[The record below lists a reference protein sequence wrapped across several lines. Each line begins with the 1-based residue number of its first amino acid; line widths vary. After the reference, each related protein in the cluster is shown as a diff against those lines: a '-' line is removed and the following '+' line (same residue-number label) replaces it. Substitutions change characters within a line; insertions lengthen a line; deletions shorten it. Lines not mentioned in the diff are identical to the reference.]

1 MHGIELIVALLL
13 ASTALAG
20 LARAINV
27 HYAIVLVLGGLVV
40 GLLSGSSAPRVD
52 PNVVLFVFLPPLIYA
67 ASFGSSTQDLR
78 AHARPIGLLAIGLV
92 LVTMGAVAV
101 VAHTVSHIAWG
112 PALVLGAIL
121 GATDPVAATSVLRRL
136 GAPDRISTILEG
148 ESLVNDGT
156 GLTVY
161 KLAVAAVVSGHFSVG
176 AGIIKFVAVSVGGV
190 VIGLIAGWVSVAVR
204 KRIDDPPIE
213 ISISLLTAYLAYIPA
228 ERLGASAVLAAV
240 AAGLYTGARSDL
252 MLSPTSRLR
261 TLGFWEA
268 LTFVLEA
275 VLFLLIGLQLPHI
288 TRGLSVG
295 TPLLWAAAVVATL
308 IGVRMFWMF
317 GVPLVSRVLRP
328 RGGEPAD
335 THAELLVLGWSGM
348 RGGVSLA
355 AALALPLT
363 AAGHAFPDRSEV
375 IFIAYVAIAVTLVIP
390 GLTLSPLVRRLGV
403 SEEEALAREEARA
416 HVALAHSALRHIDE
430 LAEHEDLS
438 ESIADP
444 LRMTFEQRIHR
455 LEPEI
460 DDDATDGDEA
470 ETARRIRGLRRELIA
485 VERRRLGDLRRRG
498 EISAESV
505 RRIEHELDLEESR
518 LGG

>member
-1 MHGIELIVALLL
+1 MQDVELIVALLL

-40 GLLSGSSAPRVD
+40 GLVSGSSAPRVD
-52 PNVVLFVFLPPLIYA
+52 PQIVLFVFLPPLIYA

-78 AHARPIGLLAIGLV
+78 AYARPIGLLAIGLV

-101 VAHTVSHIAWG
+101 VAHAVSPIAWG

-161 KLAVAAVVSGHFSVG
+161 KLAVAAVISGHFSVG
-176 AGIIKFVAVSVGGV
+176 AGIVKFIAVSVGGV
-190 VIGLIAGWVSVAVR
+190 VIGLIAGWLSVEVR

-240 AAGLYTGARSDL
+240 AAGLYTGGHTGL
-252 MLSPTSRLR
+252 MLSPTSRMR

-268 LTFVLEA
+268 LTFVLES

-288 TRGLSVG
+288 TRGLAVG
-295 TPLLWAAAVVATL
+295 KPLAYAAAVVLTL
-308 IGVRMFWMF
+308 IVVRMAWMF
-317 GVPLVSRVLRP
+317 IVPRLSRLARP
-328 RGGEPAD
+328 PSDEPAESP
-335 THAELLVLGWSGM
+335 AELLVLGWSGM

-363 AAGHAFPDRSEV
+363 AGGHPFPDRSDV
-375 IFIAYVAIAVTLVIP
+375 ILIAYIAIAATLVIP
-390 GLTLSPLVRRLGV
+390 GLTLSPMVRRLGLG
-403 SEEEALAREEARA
+403 EEEALAREEARA

-430 LAEHEDLS
+430 LAEQEDLS
-438 ESIADP
+438 ESVAEP

-455 LEPEI
+455 FEPELH
-460 DDDATDGDEA
+460 DDGTAGDDAA
-470 ETARRIRGLRRELIA
+470 TAHRIRELRRELIA
-485 VERRRLGDLRRRG
+485 VERRRLAELRRRG

-518 LGG
+518 LSG